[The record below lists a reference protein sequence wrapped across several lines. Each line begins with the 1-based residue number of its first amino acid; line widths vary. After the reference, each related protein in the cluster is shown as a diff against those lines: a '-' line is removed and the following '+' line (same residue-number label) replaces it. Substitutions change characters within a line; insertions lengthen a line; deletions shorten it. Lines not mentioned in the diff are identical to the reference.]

1 MSPPPPPIDPESIPQ
16 EMRDGF
22 VASIIGAMAMTARL
36 LLSEDRQ
43 TWSWVA
49 RRVAAASITAVMA
62 NYGLAD
68 YISSDSLRTAA
79 VGGLAYASPEA
90 LDAALRAIKAR
101 VNREADR
108 IAGNPKPSKSNG
120 KAKRKR
126 K

>member
-1 MSPPPPPIDPESIPQ
+1 MSPPPPPISPESIPQ
-16 EMRDGF
+16 EVRDGF

-108 IAGNPKPSKSNG
+108 IAGSPKPSKSNA

>member
-1 MSPPPPPIDPESIPQ
+1 V
-16 EMRDGF
+16 RDGF